1 MAKKPHLKGIIPAL
15 TTPFESHGAV
25 ALGHLRKNVQTY
37 NKTGLS
43 GYLAVG
49 STGESVLLDRAE
61 FERVLS
67 TVREA
72 AGSDHILIAGTGVET
87 TAETISRTEFA
98 AKAGYH
104 YALVAP
110 PCYYKPAMS
119 FQVLVEHYRR
129 VADASRIPVL
139 LYSVPQYTGVAI
151 EVDVA
156 ARLSEHPNIT
166 GMKDSSG
173 NVDRVGAIL
182 AAVPDAFELMT
193 GASTTVYASMT
204 VGARGAILALADF
217 LPELCVALYDA
228 IVAGDALKSL
238 EIQRRLIPPTQRIV
252 GAMGISGVK
261 YAMDLRGYYGG
272 PVRGPLLPVSEAHK
286 KEVET
291 LMAAL
296 QPSATAT
303 A

>member
-15 TTPFESHGAV
+15 TTAFEAHGGV
-25 ALGHLRKNVQTY
+25 ALGRMRENIATY
-37 NKTGLS
+37 NRTGVS

-61 FERVLS
+61 FEKVLAA
-67 TVREA
+67 VREA
-72 AGSDHILIAGTGVET
+72 SGAAHILIAGTGVET

-98 AKAGYH
+98 AKHGYH

-110 PCYYKPAMS
+110 PCYYKPAMTS
-119 FQVLVEHYRR
+119 QVLVEHYRR

-151 EVDVA
+151 EVEVA
-156 ARLSEHPNIT
+156 ARLAEHPNVA
-166 GMKDSSG
+166 GMKDSSS
-173 NVDRVGAIL
+173 NVDRIGAIL
-182 AAVPDAFELMT
+182 AAVPESFELMT
-193 GASTTVYASMT
+193 GASTTILPSMA
-204 VGARGAILALADF
+204 VGATGAILALADF

-238 EIQRRLIPPTQRIV
+238 ELQRRLILPTQRMV
-252 GAMGISGVK
+252 AAMGIAGVK
-261 YAMDLRGYYGG
+261 YAMDLRGFYGG
-272 PVRGPLLPVSEAHK
+272 PVRGPLLALNEGHK

-296 QPSATAT
+296 APSAAT
-303 A
+303 V

>member
-1 MAKKPHLKGIIPAL
+1 MAKRPHLKGVIPAL
-15 TTPFESHGAV
+15 TTPFDAHGAV
-25 ALGHLRKNVQTY
+25 ALGRMRENIAAY
-37 NKTGLS
+37 NRTGLS

-61 FERVLS
+61 FEGVLS

-72 AGSDHILIAGTGVET
+72 AAPGRILIAGTGVES

-98 AKAGYH
+98 AKLGYD
-104 YALVAP
+104 YALVCP
-110 PCYYKPAMS
+110 PCYFKPAMNS
-119 FQVLVEHYRR
+119 QVLVEHYRR
-129 VADASRIPVL
+129 VADTSRIPVL

-204 VGARGAILALADF
+204 VGARGSILALADF
-217 LPELCVALYDA
+217 LPELCVALDHA

-272 PVRGPLLPVSEAHK
+272 PVRGPLMPLSEAHK

-291 LMAAL
+291 LMASL
-296 QPSATAT
+296 EPSAAT

>member
-15 TTPFESHGAV
+15 TTAFEAHGAV
-25 ALGHLRKNVQTY
+25 ALGRMRENVAAY
-37 NKTGLS
+37 NRTGVS

-61 FERVLS
+61 FEKVLS
-67 TVREA
+67 VVREA
-72 AGSDHILIAGTGVET
+72 SSAGHILIAGTGVET

-98 AKAGYH
+98 AKLGYH

-110 PCYYKPAMS
+110 PCYYKPAMTS
-119 FQVLVEHYRR
+119 QVLIEHYRR
-129 VADASRIPVL
+129 VADASHIPVL

-156 ARLSEHPNIT
+156 AHLSEHPNVA
-166 GMKDSSG
+166 GMKDSSS
-173 NVDRVGAIL
+173 NVDRIGAIL
-182 AAVPDAFELMT
+182 ASVPDRFELMT
-193 GASTTVYASMT
+193 GASTTILPSLA
-204 VGARGAILALADF
+204 VGATGAILALADF

-228 IVAGDALKSL
+228 IVAGDALKAL
-238 EIQRRLIPPTQRIV
+238 ELQRRLILPTQRMV
-252 GAMGISGVK
+252 AAMGIAGVK

-272 PVRGPLLPVSEAHK
+272 PVRAPLLGLNEGHK

-296 QPSATAT
+296 APSAAT